1 MKAAYRI
8 SGLVAMAL
16 IGSVLLI
23 ASASA
28 HEYWIE
34 PSKTRAAAG
43 ETVSLT
49 MAVGQDFVGDT
60 QIYIPDRTVRFDV
73 IGPVGTV
80 SADAGFASDPAG
92 KVAVSAPGLYTIVY
106 QNKGNRIT
114 LDPETF
120 ETYARRDG
128 LEHALAARAKAGT
141 SDQPAREHYTRFP
154 KTWVLSGDPS
164 AGQAATEAVGMRFE
178 LVPAS
183 NPFTL
188 SPGTTLPVSVLYEGK
203 PLSGI
208 LVQAF
213 HKQTETLVGGDRSD
227 AAGLTGIE
235 LPFAGRWMISAVHL
249 IPMPEDTALDWQSF
263 WASFVIDI
271 E

>member
-8 SGLVAMAL
+8 SGLVAMAMT
-16 IGSVLLI
+16 IT
-23 ASASA
+23 SATA

-34 PSKTRAAAG
+34 PSNSRAEAG
-43 ETVSLT
+43 ETVSIT

-73 IGPVGTV
+73 IGPLGTV
-80 SADAGFASDPAG
+80 SAAAGFAADPAG
-92 KVAVSAPGLYTIVY
+92 KVIVSAPGLYTVVY
-106 QNKGNRIT
+106 QNKGNRIA

-120 ETYARRDG
+120 ETYVRRDG
-128 LEHALAARAKAGT
+128 LEHALAARASAGI
-141 SDQPAREHYTRFP
+141 SDQPASEHYIRFP
-154 KTWVLSGDPS
+154 KTWVLSGDPA
-164 AGQAATEAVGMRFE
+164 AGQVATQPVGMRFE
-178 LVPAS
+178 LVPGR

-188 SPGTTLPVSVLYEGK
+188 SPGTSLPVQAIYEGQ
-203 PLSGI
+203 PVAGI

-227 AAGLTGIE
+227 QTGMATIE

-249 IPMPEDTALDWQSF
+249 IPVPEDTALDWRSF
-263 WASFVIDI
+263 WASFVIDL